1 MSSTSDVKYL
11 ESDNDEA
18 THEASYRQ
26 FLLLVYTAVLH
37 VANFLVALAIGAIQ
51 GNWVEA
57 IVIML
62 WAIILA
68 VYSMKTAVKWPIA
81 VLVPISL
88 ILLSLNS

>member
-1 MSSTSDVKYL
+1 MSSASNVKYV
-11 ESDNDEA
+11 ESDGDEA

-37 VANFLVALAIGAIQ
+37 VASFLVALAIGAIQ

-62 WAIILA
+62 LAIILA
-68 VYSMKTAVKWPIA
+68 VFSMKTAVKWPIA
-81 VLVPISL
+81 ILVPVSL